1 MPEPPASPTPEA
13 LACGEIVHRIR
24 ETRTALQKAY
34 ACQDNAA
41 ITKNGEIL
49 KELIALFREIFPL
62 ILPLF
67 LNPVPEPTA

>member
-1 MPEPPASPTPEA
+1 MTDLPNTPALEA
-13 LACGEIVHRIR
+13 IACSEIVLKIR

-34 ACQDNAA
+34 ACKDQAA

-49 KELIALFREIFPL
+49 RELFALIRDILPL

-67 LNPVPEPTA
+67 LNPVTEPTT